1 MVVRLPPAVLEESA
15 GFRDLVARLR
25 ASFVGAKVDWTMAGR
40 RRDVLHATLCAG
52 LEQVGPA
59 VAKRRLAGATGFGP
73 VAAAVGNLWVG
84 TAFNRGRL
92 YLPLYPERRDNG
104 DAFAAL
110 QRRLGGRETRFYAI
124 GLFNLLDDLDEAETA
139 DLGRVVE
146 AGAGTLIAETTFEE
160 LTLLETNDDLVL
172 SGRAIDT
179 VRL

>member
-1 MVVRLPPAVLEESA
+1 MARLPPEVLEESA

-25 ASFVGAKVDWTMAGR
+25 TSPVGAKVDWAMAGR
-40 RRDVLHATLCAG
+40 RRGVLHATLSAG
-52 LEQVGPA
+52 LEQEGPA
-59 VAKRRLAGATGFGP
+59 AAKRRLAAVAGFGP
-73 VAAAVGNLWVG
+73 VTVAIGSLWVG

-92 YLPLYPERRDNG
+92 YLPLYPERRGDG

-110 QRRLGGRETRFYAI
+110 QRRLGRRETRFYTI

-139 DLGRVVE
+139 ALGAVVE
-146 AGAGTLIAETTFEE
+146 AGAGTLVAETTFEE

-172 SGRAIDT
+172 SGRTIDT